1 MSEGEEMTVAEFL
14 NSLKRVSWFIK
25 RKEKR
30 YELRISEGLTNVIFT
45 DKDGELFGIKNAKI
59 DFYVFEKGTSK
70 PAEWASE
77 YLHDMYVEYDLRNKE
92 TEKELETT
100 GYISWDLTLSYAFVL
115 YLLKREN
122 LLITDIDGVQEKIP
136 PASRIY

>member
-1 MSEGEEMTVAEFL
+1 MSEGKEMTVAEFL

-25 RKEKR
+25 RKGKR
-30 YELRISEGLTNVIFT
+30 YELRISEGLTDVIFT

-59 DFYVFEKGTSK
+59 DFYVFEKGTNN
-70 PAEWASE
+70 PAEWVSK
-77 YLHDMYVEYDLRNKE
+77 YLHDMYIDYDLKNPE

-136 PASRIY
+136 PVSRIY